1 MTYQVPHHIN
11 KEKIFIINRSEIE
24 GRLEPEF
31 YRPSIATLEKRI
43 RSLAT
48 HRLRDYAIYI
58 AGGATPKKTEADKY
72 YTDSVSGIPFLR
84 VQNLQ
89 TTGELSLDDCVY
101 INKDTHNG
109 LLQRSQVAEGDLLVK
124 ITGVGRM
131 AIASVAPKGF
141 VGNTNQHMV
150 VIKTGDATVSKYLAR
165 YLNLDIIERIA
176 SRHSTGGTRP
186 ALDYPSLKNLPII
199 EGIDFSMI
207 DEAIILK
214 QQKEQQ
220 AEDMLNSI
228 DDYLLGELGIEL
240 PETKPQTLQDIIF
253 TVSISEVRDG
263 RFDPKLYS
271 IPVKRLKQSLYMS
284 PFDKQPLKYF
294 IKNNCSGEWGKD
306 ESEEVDENKY
316 TKCLVIR
323 ATEFDNTYNLRL
335 DNSRVKYR
343 WIENSKL
350 SRMDIQP
357 NDLLIE
363 KSGGSEDQP
372 VGRISILTDEIL
384 KGNQIAYSNFIHKIT
399 VEGINPMYLY
409 FYLRTM
415 YNIKITDSMQSQT
428 NGIRNLIMQE
438 YFDQII
444 VAPPLQKQQEIVNH
458 IMAMRQ
464 QAKSLQEEGKTIL
477 ERAKR
482 DIEQMIIG

>member
-1 MTYQVPHHIN
+1 VIRSKDENVVLQEYLLFLLRDERILKAAMNYFGGSAGQQRVSPLFLKTFNVPLP
-11 KEKIFIINRSEIE
+11 EIE
-24 GRLEPEF
+24 EQKS
-31 YRPSIATLEKRI
+31 YC
-43 RSLAT
+43 
-48 HRLRDYAIYI
+48 
-58 AGGATPKKTEADKY
+58 
-72 YTDSVSGIPFLR
+72 
-84 VQNLQ
+84 
-89 TTGELSLDDCVY
+89 EL
-101 INKDTHNG
+101 
-109 LLQRSQVAEGDLLVK
+109 
-124 ITGVGRM
+124 
-131 AIASVAPKGF
+131 
-141 VGNTNQHMV
+141 
-150 VIKTGDATVSKYLAR
+150 
-165 YLNLDIIERIA
+165 
-176 SRHSTGGTRP
+176 
-186 ALDYPSLKNLPII
+186 LKNAQII
-199 EGIDFSMI
+199 
-207 DEAIILK
+207 K

-220 AEDMLNSI
+220 AEDILNSI
-228 DDYLLGELGIEL
+228 DDYLLGELGIKL
-240 PETKPQTLQDIIF
+240 PEMDLQKIQDRVFI
-253 TVSISEVRDG
+253 VRFGEICNG

-271 IPVKRLKQSLYMS
+271 IPVKQLKQSLYLS
-284 PFDKQPLKYF
+284 PFDKQPLKYY

-350 SRMDIQP
+350 SRMNIQP

-399 VEGINPMYLY
+399 VDGINPMYLY

-444 VAPPLQKQQEIVNH
+444 VVPPLQKQQEIVNR

-464 QAKSLQEEGKTIL
+464 QAKSLQEEGKEIL
-477 ERAKR
+477 KQAKR
-482 DIEQMIIG
+482 KVEAMIIGE

>member
-1 MTYQVPHHIN
+1 MHYQVPQHID
-11 KEKIFIINRSEIE
+11 KDKVFIINRSEIE
-24 GRLEPEF
+24 GRLESEF
-31 YRPSIATLEKRI
+31 YRPSIATLEKHI

-220 AEDMLNSI
+220 AEDILNSI
-228 DDYLLGELGIEL
+228 DDYLLGELDIKL
-240 PETKPQTLQDIIF
+240 PEINLQTLQDRIF
-253 TVSISEVRDG
+253 TVNISEIRDG
-263 RFDPKLYS
+263 RMDPKSVLFLGEYAKSETYENVQLKQITTIKKGDSITSDKVNKNGQYPVIAGGQTSPYNHDKYNFKGDVITVSASGAYS
-271 IPVKRLKQSLYMS
+271 GYVWYHDNPIFASDCSVIHSKNGQFLTKYLFEVLKAQQSLIYLLQQGAGQPHVYPDDLGQLWIPVVSLS
-284 PFDKQPLKYF
+284 
-294 IKNNCSGEWGKD
+294 
-306 ESEEVDENKY
+306 
-316 TKCLVIR
+316 
-323 ATEFDNTYNLRL
+323 
-335 DNSRVKYR
+335 
-343 WIENSKL
+343 
-350 SRMDIQP
+350 
-357 NDLLIE
+357 
-363 KSGGSEDQP
+363 
-372 VGRISILTDEIL
+372 
-384 KGNQIAYSNFIHKIT
+384 
-399 VEGINPMYLY
+399 
-409 FYLRTM
+409 
-415 YNIKITDSMQSQT
+415 
-428 NGIRNLIMQE
+428 
-438 YFDQII
+438 
-444 VAPPLQKQQEIVNH
+444 KQQEIVAH
-458 IMAMRQ
+458 ITEMRQ
-464 QAKSLQEEGKTIL
+464 QAKALQEEGKEIL
-477 ERAKR
+477 EEAKKEVER
-482 DIEQMIIG
+482 MIIG

>member
-1 MTYQVPHHIN
+1 MTYQIPQHID
-11 KEKIFIINRSEIE
+11 KEKIFIISRSEIE

-31 YRPSIATLEKRI
+31 YRPSIASLEKRI

-186 ALDYPSLKNLPII
+186 ALAYPSLKNLPII

-220 AEDMLNSI
+220 AEDILNSI

-240 PETKPQTLQDIIF
+240 PIIRNTLKDRIF
-253 TVSISEVRDG
+253 LLNRRELEG
-263 RFDPKLYS
+263 RFDPTVYKDGIKLIS
-271 IPVKRLKQSLYMS
+271 TKWNNVKLSKVAFVNPSGTYKGKSQVTPISFVPMEVIDERFSEITTMEETTIEQSSGFTKFRERDLLWAKITPCMQNGKS
-284 PFDKQPLKYF
+284 AVA
-294 IKNNCSGEWGKD
+294 KNLTNGLGCGSTEFFVLRPKD
-306 ESEEVDENKY
+306 EHLSIEYLHVILHM
-316 TKCLVIR
+316 KCVRETAMLY
-323 ATEFDNTYNLRL
+323 F
-335 DNSRVKYR
+335 
-343 WIENSKL
+343 
-350 SRMDIQP
+350 
-357 NDLLIE
+357 
-363 KSGGSEDQP
+363 GGSAGQQRVSSSFLENFNLPLPPKEKQ
-372 VGRISILTDEIL
+372 VEIA
-384 KGNQIAYSNFIHKIT
+384 NHAYK
-399 VEGINPMYLY
+399 
-409 FYLRTM
+409 
-415 YNIKITDSMQSQT
+415 
-428 NGIRNLIMQE
+428 
-438 YFDQII
+438 
-444 VAPPLQKQQEIVNH
+444 
-458 IMAMRQ
+458 MRQ
-464 QAKSLQEEGKTIL
+464 QAKALQEEGKAIL

>member
-1 MTYQVPHHIN
+1 MQHFQNIDPDKNFLV
-11 KEKIFIINRSEIE
+11 KRSEIE
-24 GRLEPEF
+24 GRLDPSVYKPHFKFVSKAFRNVKLSEIAWIDPSCIFKNIEEVSFIPMDAIDSSNGVVSYQGIKKVEETKGFTRFKEGDILWAKITPCMQNAKSAIAKKLLNGYGCGSTEF
-31 YRPSIATLEKRI
+31 FVI
-43 RSLAT
+43 RSKDESVVLQEYLLFL
-48 HRLRDYAIYI
+48 LRD
-58 AGGATPKKTEADKY
+58 
-72 YTDSVSGIPFLR
+72 
-84 VQNLQ
+84 
-89 TTGELSLDDCVY
+89 
-101 INKDTHNG
+101 
-109 LLQRSQVAEGDLLVK
+109 
-124 ITGVGRM
+124 
-131 AIASVAPKGF
+131 
-141 VGNTNQHMV
+141 
-150 VIKTGDATVSKYLAR
+150 
-165 YLNLDIIERIA
+165 ERILKA
-176 SRHSTGGTRP
+176 AMNYFGGSAGQQRVSP
-186 ALDYPSLKNLPII
+186 LFLKIFNVPLPGI
-199 EGIDFSMI
+199 EEQKSFC
-207 DEAIILK
+207 ELLKQAQVLK
-214 QQKEQQ
+214 QQHELQ
-220 AEDMLNSI
+220 AEDVLNSI

-240 PETKPQTLQDIIF
+240 PETKTQSLQDRIF

-271 IPVKRLKQSLYMS
+271 ISVKQLKQSLYMS
-284 PFDKQPLKYF
+284 PFGKQPLKYF

-343 WIENSKL
+343 WIVNSKL

-372 VGRISILTDEIL
+372 VGRISILTDEIV
-384 KGNQIAYSNFIHKIT
+384 KGRQIGYSNFIHKIT

-428 NGIRNLIMQE
+428 NGIRNLIMSE
-438 YFDQII
+438 YFNQTI
-444 VAPPLQKQQEIVNH
+444 VIPPVSKQQEIVSH
-458 IMAMRQ
+458 ISEIRQ
-464 QAKSLQEEGKTIL
+464 QAKALQAEGKAIL

-482 DIEQMIIG
+482 EVEAMILYGKKN